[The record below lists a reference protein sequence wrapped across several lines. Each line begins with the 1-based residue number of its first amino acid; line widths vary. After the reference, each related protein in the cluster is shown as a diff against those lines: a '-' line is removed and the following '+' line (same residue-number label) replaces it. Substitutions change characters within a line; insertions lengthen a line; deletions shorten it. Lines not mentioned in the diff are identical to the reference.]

1 MLICLLINIGMPIFD
16 SPKSVHVEL
25 TDKCNAECPVC
36 VRRLGGG
43 KLNSIIQNVELGV
56 DYFEN
61 LLGEEFCSN
70 VQHWQF
76 CGTKGDPV
84 ACSELYEI
92 IVYLKNCNP
101 DCIFSIH
108 TNGGFRSEK
117 WWTKLGRL
125 LRGTPSFVVWGIDG
139 LEDTNHIH
147 RRNVKWNKL
156 WANLNAFNNTGAHSL
171 WQFLVFEHNR
181 HQMSEIKDICKKLNI
196 RFESKDAFG
205 FGIQEKD
212 GIKEVYPIEVFDKDG
227 NFDYTINPHFSN
239 QENVK
244 ILPIDPVRRKF
255 TTGIIREYPE
265 YMNMKKGQYDIDC
278 KIGENTSDLY
288 IDCDGALLPCCFIGA
303 GIYTS
308 PLDRQLQSQF
318 KNREEF
324 IPTENYTYKDI
335 FNNSYFT
342 NTIHQGISGDLSEQ
356 PKYTIKCL
364 ETCGKCL

>member
-244 ILPIDPVRRKF
+244 IFNDGYGLVKEVQAYSFNFIEGNPLNHRTDIESLGFMAHEIQEAAGKIRGSQEIEPV
-255 TTGIIREYPE
+255 
-265 YMNMKKGQYDIDC
+265 
-278 KIGENTSDLY
+278 IGEKDA
-288 IDCDGALLPCCFIGA
+288 IDGNQGEPVYQMVDYSKLTVIIWDALR
-303 GIYTS
+303 
-308 PLDRQLQSQF
+308 DV
-318 KNREEF
+318 
-324 IPTENYTYKDI
+324 
-335 FNNSYFT
+335 
-342 NTIHQGISGDLSEQ
+342 ISKVE
-356 PKYTIKCL
+356 KL
-364 ETCGKCL
+364 ETRVKTLEDAANK